1 MKPTTTTRIL
11 TCGLLVAA
19 AGVACSAPADL
30 AVTPD
35 PLAAPV
41 PSASVAP
48 LTAPVALDAP
58 SPVPSA
64 SVASLTNA
72 SGSPK
77 ALDAPASVAPSPVS
91 DLSSSDASPVLEAPD
106 SPPVSVTPVALS
118 LEAPGTPDAPVA
130 PLLAPPVSVAP
141 DASDGP
147 DEPDV
152 PDGLAAH
159 VPDAQDGPE
168 VPVAPSPDGPDEPD
182 VPDGPV
188 ALPAPVAP
196 ETLAAIVECDVVP
209 LGELAESGTVRF
221 VADGDVDRGDGG
233 GCGMVPSVRLA
244 VVNGYNDIL
253 GWWRLVGADLG
264 IGGGLAPP
272 GLQIP
277 SSDERLSAAPA
288 RFLTTG
294 PGGTAEAFIGNV
306 GWYTVCAMSPVV
318 QDLIAGCSHE
328 PIWLSFGSEVYVFF
342 SHGHAIVETG
352 PEAAERYQRFLNGAD
367 ISNQPRVSVFFLST
381 YLYFPD
387 SPIYLPLPNYGFDI
401 PNDGFNFTF
410 LDTNVQVAVIE
421 DAYVDAW
428 WSDASP
434 LDMYGGTFHFDP
446 GVLENEWVYVISTG
460 YDGLVEVAL
469 PPGDYL
475 FCHVL
480 VRSEVYGRS
489 LGCDHEDVPD
499 SNGRVV
505 VIEKGGSLGEPPE
518 RGIVFNSVNMEP
530 EDSGRELLEWAKTAP
545 FEP

>member
-1 MKPTTTTRIL
+1 MVT
-11 TCGLLVAA
+11 
-19 AGVACSAPADL
+19 GVNAFATADTFGVDCRGSGCNDGGSHYSSFVCRQIYCPL
-30 AVTPD
+30 RPPHGESFRYPNGHCRPD
-35 PLAAPV
+35 
-41 PSASVAP
+41 
-48 LTAPVALDAP
+48 
-58 SPVPSA
+58 
-64 SVASLTNA
+64 
-72 SGSPK
+72 G
-77 ALDAPASVAPSPVS
+77 
-91 DLSSSDASPVLEAPD
+91 
-106 SPPVSVTPVALS
+106 
-118 LEAPGTPDAPVA
+118 
-130 PLLAPPVSVAP
+130 P
-141 DASDGP
+141 DASDAP
-147 DEPDV
+147 DE
-152 PDGLAAH
+152 
-159 VPDAQDGPE
+159 
-168 VPVAPSPDGPDEPD
+168 PSPDGLVE
-182 VPDGPV
+182 
-188 ALPAPVAP
+188 LPAPVTP
-196 ETLAAIVECDVVP
+196 RTLAAIVECDVVP
-209 LGELAESGTVRF
+209 LEELAESGTVRF
-221 VADGDVDRGDGG
+221 VAYGDVDRGDDV
-233 GCGMVPSVRLA
+233 GCGMLSSVKLA
-244 VVNGYNDIL
+244 VVNGYDDIL
-253 GWWRLVGADLG
+253 SWWRLVGADLG

-328 PIWLSFGSEVYVFF
+328 PIWLDFGSEVYVFF

-352 PEAAERYQRFLNGAD
+352 PEAAERYQRFLDGAD
-367 ISNQPRVSVFFLST
+367 ISNQPWVSVFFLST
-381 YLYFPD
+381 YLYFPN

-428 WSDASP
+428 WSDAGP
-434 LDMYGGTFHFDP
+434 LSDIYGGTFYFDP

-460 YDGLVEVAL
+460 YDGLVEIAL

-518 RGIVFNSVNMEP
+518 RGIIFNSVNMEP
-530 EDSGRELLEWAKTAP
+530 EDSGRKLLEWAKTAP

>member
-11 TCGLLVAA
+11 TCGLLVAT
-19 AGVACSAPADL
+19 AGVACSASADL

-41 PSASVAP
+41 PPASVAP
-48 LTAPVALDAP
+48 LTDAP
-58 SPVPSA
+58 
-64 SVASLTNA
+64 
-72 SGSPK
+72 
-77 ALDAPASVAPSPVS
+77 VAPSPVS
-91 DLSSSDASPVLEAPD
+91 DLSSSDAPPVLEAPV
-106 SPPVSVTPVALS
+106 PPASDAPVAPS
-118 LEAPGTPDAPVA
+118 PEAPGTSDAPVA

-159 VPDAQDGPE
+159 APDAQDGPE

-196 ETLAAIVECDVVP
+196 RTLAAIVECDVVP
-209 LGELAESGTVRF
+209 LEELAESGTVRF
-221 VADGDVDRGDGG
+221 VVYGDVDRGDGV

-244 VVNGYNDIL
+244 VVNGYDDIL
-253 GWWRLVGADLG
+253 GWWGLVGADLG

-277 SSDERLSAAPA
+277 SSDERLSVVPA
-288 RFLTTG
+288 RFLTTSPEG
-294 PGGTAEAFIGNV
+294 EAEAFIGNI

-328 PIWLSFGSEVYVFF
+328 PIWLDFGSEVYVFF

-352 PEAAERYQRFLNGAD
+352 PEAAERYQRFLDGAD
-367 ISNQPRVSVFFLST
+367 ISNQPPVSVFFLST

-387 SPIYLPLPNYGFDI
+387 SAAYLPLPNYGFDI
-401 PNDGFNFTF
+401 PNDDFNFTF

-428 WSDASP
+428 WSDAGP
-434 LDMYGGTFHFDP
+434 LADIYGGTFYFDP
-446 GVLENEWVYVISTG
+446 GVLENEWVHVISTG

-480 VRSEVYGRS
+480 VRSEVYGWS

-505 VIEKGGSLGEPPE
+505 VIEKGGGGGDSFE

-530 EDSGRELLEWAKTAP
+530 EDSGRKLLEWAKTAP
-545 FEP
+545 FGP

>member
-1 MKPTTTTRIL
+1 MKPATLTRMVW
-11 TCGLLVAA
+11 CGLLVAA

-48 LTAPVALDAP
+48 LTDAP
-58 SPVPSA
+58 
-64 SVASLTNA
+64 
-72 SGSPK
+72 
-77 ALDAPASVAPSPVS
+77 VAPSPVS
-91 DLSSSDASPVLEAPD
+91 DSSSSSSDAPPVLEAPV
-106 SPPVSVTPVALS
+106 PPASDAPVAPS
-118 LEAPGTPDAPVA
+118 PEAPGTSDAPVA

-159 VPDAQDGPE
+159 APDAQ
-168 VPVAPSPDGPDEPD
+168 DEPD

-196 ETLAAIVECDVVP
+196 RTLAAIVECDVVP
-209 LGELAESGTVRF
+209 LEELAESGTVRF
-221 VADGDVDRGDGG
+221 VAYGDVDRGDGV

-244 VVNGYNDIL
+244 VVNGYDDIL
-253 GWWRLVGADLG
+253 GWWGLVGADLG

-277 SSDERLSAAPA
+277 SSDERLSVVPA
-288 RFLTTG
+288 RFLTTSPEG
-294 PGGTAEAFIGNV
+294 EAEAFIGNI

-328 PIWLSFGSEVYVFF
+328 PIWLDFGSEVYVFF

-352 PEAAERYQRFLNGAD
+352 PEAAERYQRFLDGAD

-381 YLYFPD
+381 Y
-387 SPIYLPLPNYGFDI
+387 FDI
-401 PNDGFNFTF
+401 YSDDFNFTF

-428 WSDASP
+428 WSDAGP
-434 LDMYGGTFHFDP
+434 LADIYGGTFYFDP
-446 GVLENEWVYVISTG
+446 GVLENEWVHVISTG

-480 VRSEVYGRS
+480 VRSEVYGWS

-505 VIEKGGSLGEPPE
+505 VIEKGGGGGDSFE

-530 EDSGRELLEWAKTAP
+530 EDSGRKLLEWAKTAP
-545 FEP
+545 FGP